1 MENKFE
7 ISAKMNVTKRAGF
20 QSWFKDLTQ
29 SSVTH
34 KSGYSTNEGIDYYVY
49 HYCGDYISIR
59 LWACV
64 CTANTTVCMN
74 DSSGTKHF
82 TWGIES
88 HTKTSADAHMN
99 SSLSH
104 ELMIYRNRMDIFFSL
119 FNFSSDEI
127 ALYH

>member
-29 SSVTH
+29 SSVTY

-59 LWACV
+59 VCV
-64 CTANTTVCMN
+64 CARQTARSVILYERYEWYKTFYVR
-74 DSSGTKHF
+74 
-82 TWGIES
+82 

-99 SSLSH
+99 SSL
-104 ELMIYRNRMDIFFSL
+104 MIYRNRMDIFFFSL
-119 FNFSSDEI
+119 FNFSFDEI
-127 ALYH
+127 TLYQ